1 MTTEEIVFSIQ
12 EIQESN
18 QECEQTEQIL
28 VKRVPERIFI
38 VPYRN
43 RPQQKF
49 FFSKQMSF
57 LLEDADDYEIFFV
70 HQNDTRYFNRGAMK
84 NIGFLAMKEKYPEDY
99 QNMNFIFND
108 VDTLPFNK
116 LFDYATQPGIVKH
129 YYGFEYALGGIVVI
143 KGGDFEKVN
152 GYPNYWGWGM
162 EDACLQKRCLV
173 NKIQID
179 RSQFYTIGSP
189 EILQLFDGVSRLVS
203 KKDPLRMKNDNGMD
217 GLCTIRD
224 LNFTINNE
232 SANPA
237 DNEFMLAHKL
247 IQVVNVNQFVTG
259 VSFQKDSFHEYDL
272 RDPVNKLSF
281 PDKSPTQ
288 KMMISQEE
296 WKNIPY
302 NKEFQEKNTQIMKHQ
317 QQQEQQQLIQEK
329 RKEILHKRQ
338 EFMKQL
344 HAQQQEQIQ
353 QLQKQQHQRQQAQQQ
368 LHQQQHQR
376 QQVQQQLIQ
385 EKRNKFLIQRQEF
398 LKQQQQKQQYIQQN
412 ATYIFSQENARRI
425 EAQQS
430 AIKTAAKEEA
440 QTETNE
446 NIMTQ
451 KELVKSTIASSQKKN
466 FNISLGGLR

>member
-1 MTTEEIVFSIQ
+1 MSGEEIVFSIQ

-18 QECEQTEQIL
+18 QECEQTEQTEQTEQNL

-116 LFDYATQPGIVKH
+116 LFDYTTEPGIVKH

-143 KGGDFEKVN
+143 KGGDFEKIN

-162 EDACLQKRCLV
+162 EDACLQKRCFM

-217 GLCTIRD
+217 GIRTIRD
-224 LNFTINNE
+224 LNYSVNSE

-237 DNEFMLAHKL
+237 DNEFMLAHPL

-259 VSFQKDSFHEYDL
+259 VSFQKDTFHEYDL
-272 RDPVNKLSF
+272 REPVTKVSF
-281 PDKSPTQ
+281 PDKAPTQ
-288 KMMISQEE
+288 KTMISQEE

-302 NKEFQEKNTQIMKHQ
+302 NQQFQEKNTQVMKQ
-317 QQQEQQQLIQEK
+317 QQQEEQQQLIQE
-329 RKEILHKRQ
+329 RRRQ
-338 EFMKQL
+338 FL
-344 HAQQQEQIQ
+344 V
-353 QLQKQQHQRQQAQQQ
+353 QRQQMIQ
-368 LHQQQHQR
+368 QR
-376 QQVQQQLIQ
+376 QQG
-385 EKRNKFLIQRQEF
+385 
-398 LKQQQQKQQYIQQN
+398 QQQQRQQRQQGQQQGQRQQPS
-412 ATYIFSQENARRI
+412 ATYVFSQENTRRI
-425 EAQQS
+425 EGQQ
-430 AIKTAAKEEA
+430 AALEEEA
-440 QTETNE
+440 KMEARE
-446 NIMTQ
+446 NMMRQ
-451 KELVKSTIASSQKKN
+451 REMVKATIAAAQKKG